1 LSSPYYSLL
10 YLIFYGKKD
19 YKNTKAQVVKK
30 GCLTMNNLEI
40 TKEVVLE
47 QLKGIITKTLELES
61 VEQIKSDNLVE
72 DLQLNSIDA
81 MEILV
86 WIENEYEIIF
96 DDDEINV
103 ELMSSLNGLVAKVI
117 SKVSCK

>member
-1 LSSPYYSLL
+1 M
-10 YLIFYGKKD
+10 D
-19 YKNTKAQVVKK
+19 NV
-30 GCLTMNNLEI
+30 EI
-40 TKEVVLE
+40 SKEVVVE

-61 VEQIKSDNLVE
+61 VEQIRTDNLVE

-86 WIENEYEIIF
+86 WIENEYEIVF

-103 ELMSSLNGLVAKVI
+103 ELMSSLNGLAENVLTKV
-117 SKVSCK
+117 KNK

>member
-1 LSSPYYSLL
+1 M
-10 YLIFYGKKD
+10 D
-19 YKNTKAQVVKK
+19 NV
-30 GCLTMNNLEI
+30 EI
-40 TKEVVLE
+40 TKEVVVE

-61 VEQIKSDNLVE
+61 VEQIRTDNLVE

-86 WIENEYEIIF
+86 WVENEYEIVF

-103 ELMSSLNGLVAKVI
+103 ELMSSLNGLAENVLTKV
-117 SKVSCK
+117 KNK

>member
-1 LSSPYYSLL
+1 MDNVEIIKEL
-10 YLIFYGKKD
+10 
-19 YKNTKAQVVKK
+19 VVQ
-30 GCLTMNNLEI
+30 
-40 TKEVVLE
+40 
-47 QLKGIITKTLELES
+47 QLKGIIKKTLELES
-61 VEQIKSDNLVE
+61 IEQIRTDNLVE

-103 ELMSSLNGLVAKVI
+103 ELMSSLNGLAEKVLTKI
-117 SKVSCK
+117 NNK

>member
-1 LSSPYYSLL
+1 
-10 YLIFYGKKD
+10 
-19 YKNTKAQVVKK
+19 
-30 GCLTMNNLEI
+30 MNNLEI

>member
-1 LSSPYYSLL
+1 M
-10 YLIFYGKKD
+10 D
-19 YKNTKAQVVKK
+19 NV
-30 GCLTMNNLEI
+30 EI
-40 TKEVVLE
+40 TKKVVVE

-61 VEQIKSDNLVE
+61 VEQIRTYNLVE

-86 WIENEYEIIF
+86 WIENEYEIVF

-103 ELMSSLNGLVAKVI
+103 ELMSSLNGLAENVLTKV
-117 SKVSCK
+117 KNK

>member
-1 LSSPYYSLL
+1 
-10 YLIFYGKKD
+10 
-19 YKNTKAQVVKK
+19 
-30 GCLTMNNLEI
+30 MNNFEI

-47 QLKGIITKTLELES
+47 QLKSIITKTLELES

-103 ELMSSLNGLVAKVI
+103 ELMSSLNGLVEKVI